1 MDPIID
7 NKMVDLES
15 DNLEHFNSESDIDSL
30 TGFSPKSSEMMG
42 GQTPE
47 SEETEDLE
55 SLSELET
62 TDKDVE
68 KREAEKDDEYEDE
81 DEDLRE
87 GIEEQDDAPMA
98 STQDTT
104 ELTTLSTMEREDDFE
119 VEDDEEIKE
128 ATSSDVESKDPSK
141 LMDIEYTYPPP
152 KDKNFQEKI
161 FKKREFYYHRPQTRD
176 ELKEY
181 PDIKAYRDKICA
193 ARFELQEHQALLSNF
208 MNPDTP
214 YNGLLIFHGVG
225 TGKCTVSDQL
235 VFINGNLIK
244 ACDIWDKYHT
254 DIIRRDPDGGE
265 WSEPDEEL
273 IVSSYNEKTGKII
286 QRPVKHLYRQPVK
299 EKIRE
304 VILENGFSFKITQ
317 AHQLL
322 TQSEWTNDL
331 KKGMYVGIPQYVY
344 NCPDKNTLKVTKE
357 LAMLLAWQIGEA
369 HERSSYVH
377 LSQDD
382 TKNDCIVLDRVAS
395 YVQSVSKTYGLKM
408 NAKILPSNKNQLNI
422 YSADYREFLKNNGYK
437 WGEKA
442 AGKEIPPFIM
452 NAPIEIIRIFLKHY
466 FDAESH
472 MFERDGVI
480 QLSSASKMLIHQ
492 ISYLLR
498 IFGINSRMKRKMKMA
513 TNGKR
518 IKRPY
523 YELLISSY
531 SLRIYKDEIGF
542 NFGYKQKALEKV
554 CERKANSNIEVIPVK
569 KILKDL
575 WDITHLPYRQFIYHN
590 YIHGKTLPTV
600 DTIKTVIQ
608 KLDYIINDREL
619 QKRYNITPAKLRYIM
634 ITKATLED
642 ELQKELFYIKI
653 KDIKLED
660 YQGYVYDL
668 EIEENHNYVADV
680 IMHNTCAGISIAEKY
695 KPMIQKYGT
704 KIYVLVSGPFIKE
717 NWRNELLK
725 CTGETYLK
733 KQDATQYISQAE
745 QQKAVKNAI
754 NVAMQYYRFMSYRS
768 FYKKVLGEKI
778 REQEKVKDN
787 KVKVTYRK
795 TEEGEFER
803 DIAID
808 RIYNLNNS
816 LIIVDEA
823 HNLTGNAYGEALMKI
838 IRASSNLK
846 VILLTATPMKNLA
859 DDIIE
864 LVNFIRPANSPI
876 ERDRI
881 FNAYKNHQMDFKE
894 GGIEYL
900 KQMAK
905 GYISYLRGAD
915 PLTFAKRIEKGT
927 IPKGLLFTKVISC
940 QMLDFQRKTYD
951 EIIRTAEED
960 TLDRRSEAVANFS
973 FPGLTQDRKE
983 IMGYYGNEGLNIIK
997 NQLKTHYELLN
1008 KKIATDILGV
1018 EEGDTD
1024 FMYLTEESNT
1034 ISGKILKSQYL
1045 KYFSVKFYKALKK
1058 ISRLIWSKKGARTAF
1073 IYSNL
1078 VKVGI
1083 EIFQE
1088 ILLQN
1093 GYLEYDENPS
1103 NYKIKPDTICYFC
1116 GHTYRDHQQM
1126 QLKATAEMKRPQ
1138 DRSESSTEYELKRGE
1153 PPQHNFMPATFIS
1166 VTGKTSEEAADI
1178 IPEDKKR
1185 ILDNVF
1191 SHIDNKEGK
1200 YIKFVLGSRVMQE
1213 GLSLMNVAEVHILDV
1228 YFNLGKVEQVTGR
1241 AIRHCSHY
1249 KLITDE
1255 NRFPTVSI
1263 YKYALT
1269 LDGKELSSEEEMYQK
1284 AELKYLLIKK
1294 VERAIKEVAI
1304 DCPLN
1309 RAANIFPE
1317 ELAQYK
1323 ECVPPTDMKEG
1334 EVMCPPLCDYTR
1346 CNFICDEEN
1355 LNRKYYDEKSNSYRK
1370 LSKNEL
1376 DYSTFTQ
1383 SLARNEIE
1391 TTKGKIKEMF
1401 RIKYVYTLSEIID
1414 YVKKSYTGEK
1424 KELFDEFFIFKALDE
1439 LIPITENDFNN
1450 FRDTV
1455 FDKFNRAGYLVYI
1468 NKYYIF
1474 QPFDQNEDVPMF
1486 YRSTYDKPMKHEL
1499 TLYNYLK
1506 NTEKLRD
1513 LSEDILEEKEREISE
1528 EIIQAYDFD
1537 SVMEYYEERNEF
1549 KYVGIIDK
1557 ESTRRRTKRDEE
1569 LQDVFK
1575 IRESRAKVLEKKRG
1589 TGITSLLGAVCN
1601 SRSKDYL
1608 DSVAKSVNIKLTDEM
1623 TRDETCD
1630 LLKNR
1635 LLFLEKYSH
1644 GKDKKTYMIVPANHS
1659 KYPFPLNLE
1668 DRKNN
1673 IMDKIKDKIKFKID
1687 VKVHD
1692 HKKKIENESVITY
1705 TVEIKYEKKLE
1716 DFKGFF
1722 EGLGGKFDKNR
1733 WLIDIE

>member
-104 ELTTLSTMEREDDFE
+104 ELTALSTMEREDDFE

-225 TGKCTVSDQL
+225 TGKCIAYDTYLD
-235 VFINGNLIK
+235 INGVSKRIDK
-244 ACDIWDKYHT
+244 IWKEYNSGIMMIDEE
-254 DIIRRDPDGGE
+254 GGE
-265 WSEPDEEL
+265 WSVP
-273 IVSSYNEKTGKII
+273 NEKLQVISFSSEAGRFVNGK
-286 QRPVKHLYRQPVK
+286 VKHLYR
-299 EKIRE
+299 EKVRTMIRS
-304 VILENGFSFKITQ
+304 IQLTNGDKVRITSV
-317 AHQLL
+317 HQLL
-322 TQSEWTNDL
+322 TPEGWTNKL
-331 KKGMYVGIPQYVY
+331 EAGALVAIYSEHKG
-344 NCPDKNTLKVTKE
+344 E
-357 LAMLLAWQIGEA
+357 L
-369 HERSSYVH
+369 SYV
-377 LSQDD
+377 
-382 TKNDCIVLDRVAS
+382 TI
-395 YVQSVSKTYGLKM
+395 QSVNLEQYE
-408 NAKILPSNKNQLNI
+408 
-422 YSADYREFLKNNGYK
+422 EF
-437 WGEKA
+437 
-442 AGKEIPPFIM
+442 
-452 NAPIEIIRIFLKHY
+452 
-466 FDAESH
+466 
-472 MFERDGVI
+472 
-480 QLSSASKMLIHQ
+480 
-492 ISYLLR
+492 
-498 IFGINSRMKRKMKMA
+498 
-513 TNGKR
+513 
-518 IKRPY
+518 
-523 YELLISSY
+523 
-531 SLRIYKDEIGF
+531 
-542 NFGYKQKALEKV
+542 
-554 CERKANSNIEVIPVK
+554 
-569 KILKDL
+569 
-575 WDITHLPYRQFIYHN
+575 
-590 YIHGKTLPTV
+590 
-600 DTIKTVIQ
+600 
-608 KLDYIINDREL
+608 
-619 QKRYNITPAKLRYIM
+619 
-634 ITKATLED
+634 
-642 ELQKELFYIKI
+642 
-653 KDIKLED
+653 
-660 YQGYVYDL
+660 VYDL
-668 EIEENHNYVADV
+668 EVEEYHNFA
-680 IMHNTCAGISIAEKY
+680 ISNGILCHNTCAGISIAEKY

-894 GGIEYL
+894 GGIDYL